1 MKFGHIERY
10 SRQIKP
16 AQVGETRQQKFLPE
30 RRAYVIV
37 DLGCSEY
44 FGRRLYPRQIFGL
57 GHKVPHHIYYALACT
72 NQQVPFM

>member
-10 SRQIKP
+10 SRQIKL

-44 FGRRLYPRQIFGL
+44 IGRRLYPRQIF
-57 GHKVPHHIYYALACT
+57 HH
-72 NQQVPFM
+72 